1 MVNEHVLT
9 VSLEEFGLSKYEA
22 QAYVALI
29 SKGTIS
35 ASELAYYSEIPR
47 TKIYPTLLKLENKK
61 LAIISKSKPIMCTAI
76 APEDAFDGII
86 HEQINKVNAMNSLVS
101 NLKKASEESRKTRGS
116 EEKRYFHVS
125 ANNVLSQ
132 LQTMIEGSK
141 SSIKIMTDQ
150 WGFGLLAECK
160 DQLVSVARRN
170 LDIKILVS
178 PSQICSEAY
187 RKIPDGI
194 EIRASEIT
202 QNCFMFDETELLLVN
217 NDNGKGAI
225 FSSTDILASNQEKI
239 FSSIWKNAIKTKAL
253 ADMTKTEAQEIYK
266 IIKTVN
272 EIGLTY
278 ILNATMVSKRPESD
292 IFKLLEKN
300 GISFKSK
307 SLDDV
312 IEIMDAIVQITCSGH
327 VNFEAN
333 TKNITVESKLNSGH
347 SLPWVSILDGCLQK
361 QGYKTRTIYQSNSNK
376 GEKVHIKIIKNWFL
390 ELLDFVEG
398 QIKFEIEYIKKSVI
412 FKQTIYNVL

>member
-1 MVNEHVLT
+1 MVDEHILT

-29 SKGTIS
+29 AKGTVS

-86 HEQINKVNAMNSLVS
+86 HEQINKVNAMNSLIS
-101 NLKKASEESRKTRGS
+101 NLKKTSEESRKTRGS
-116 EEKRYFHVS
+116 EEKRYFHIS
-125 ANNVLSQ
+125 ANNALVQ

-160 DQLVSVARRN
+160 EQLVSVARRN
-170 LDIKILVS
+170 LDIKILV
-178 PSQICSEAY
+178 PPTQICSESY
-187 RKIPDGI
+187 RKIPDGM

-202 QNCFMFDETELLLVN
+202 QNCFIFDETELFLVN

-225 FSSTDILASNQEKI
+225 FSSTDILASNQEKL
-239 FSSIWKNAIKTKAL
+239 FVNIWKNAIKTGAL
-253 ADMTKTEAQEIYK
+253 ADMSKTEAQEIYK

-278 ILNATMVSKRPESD
+278 ILNSKLISKNSELD
-292 IFKLLEKN
+292 MFNLLEKN
-300 GISFKSK
+300 GISFKTK
-307 SLDDV
+307 SLDDI
-312 IEIMDAIVQITCSGH
+312 IEMMDAVMQITCSGR

-333 TKNITVESKLNSGH
+333 TKNITVESKINSGH
-347 SLPWVSILDGCLQK
+347 SLPWASVLDGCLRK
-361 QGYKTRTIYQSNSNK
+361 QGYKTRTIYQNSTNK
-376 GEKVHIKIIKNWFL
+376 GEKVHIKIIKN
-390 ELLDFVEG
+390 
-398 QIKFEIEYIKKSVI
+398 
-412 FKQTIYNVL
+412 

>member
-61 LAIISKSKPIMCTAI
+61 LVIISKSKPIMCTAI

-86 HEQINKVNAMNSLVS
+86 HEQINKVNAMNSLIS
-101 NLKKASEESRKTRGS
+101 NLKKASEESRKSRGS
-116 EEKRYFHVS
+116 EERRYFHLS

-160 DQLVSVARRN
+160 EQLLSVLRRN
-170 LDIKILVS
+170 LDVKILVS
-178 PSQICSEAY
+178 PSQIGSEPY
-187 RKIPDGI
+187 RAIPDGA
-194 EIRASEIT
+194 EIRVSDIT
-202 QNCFMFDETELLLVN
+202 QNCFIFDETELLMIN
-217 NDNGKGAI
+217 NDNGKGAV
-225 FSSTDILASNQEKI
+225 FSSTEILGINQEKI
-239 FSSIWKNAIKTKAL
+239 FLNIWKSATKTKAL

-272 EIGLTY
+272 DSGLMY
-278 ILNATMVSKRPESD
+278 ILNSTIISKKID
-292 IFKLLEKN
+292 VDMLKLLEKN
-300 GISFKSK
+300 GISLKSK
-307 SLDDV
+307 TLDDV
-312 IEIMDAIVQITCSGH
+312 IDMMDAVMQITCSGH

-361 QGYKTRTIYQSNSNK
+361 QGYKTRTIYQNNSNK
-376 GEKVHIKIIKNWFL
+376 GEKVLIKISKN
-390 ELLDFVEG
+390 
-398 QIKFEIEYIKKSVI
+398 
-412 FKQTIYNVL
+412 

>member
-29 SKGTIS
+29 AKGTIS

-61 LAIISKSKPIMCTAI
+61 LVIISKSKPIMCTAI

-86 HEQINKVNAMNSLVS
+86 HEQINKVNAMNTLIS
-101 NLKKASEESRKTRGS
+101 NLKKASEESRKSRGS
-116 EEKRYFHVS
+116 EEKRYFHLA
-125 ANNVLSQ
+125 ANNVLPQ

-160 DQLVSVARRN
+160 DQLLSVLRRD
-170 LDIKILVS
+170 LDVKVLVS
-178 PSQICSEAY
+178 PAQVCSEYY
-187 RKIPDGI
+187 RKIPDEV
-194 EIRASEIT
+194 EIRASDIT
-202 QNCFMFDETELLLVN
+202 QNCFIFDETELMIIN
-217 NDNGKGAI
+217 NENGKGAI
-225 FSSTDILASNQEKI
+225 FSSTEILGINQERV
-239 FSSIWKNAIKTKAL
+239 FSNIWKNAIKTKAL

-272 EIGLTY
+272 ESGLTY
-278 ILNATMVSKRPESD
+278 ILNSSMVSKKSEAD
-292 IFKLLEKN
+292 MFKLLEKN
-300 GISFKSK
+300 GISMKTK
-307 SLDDV
+307 TLDDV
-312 IEIMDAIVQITCSGH
+312 IEIMDAVMQITCSGH

-361 QGYKTRTIYQSNSNK
+361 QGYKTRTIYQNNSNK
-376 GEKVHIKIIKNWFL
+376 GEKVHIKISKN
-390 ELLDFVEG
+390 
-398 QIKFEIEYIKKSVI
+398 
-412 FKQTIYNVL
+412 